1 MKALMKSKI
10 KLLFSLSLFFIALTG
25 FVFTSCENSIHND
38 SETEKETAAE
48 ETVESKNSEYG
59 LIKIARLTIGKQTN
73 PYSNC

>member
-48 ETVESKNSEYG
+48 ETAESKNQE
-59 LIKIARLTIGKQTN
+59 
-73 PYSNC
+73 